1 MTTRPRRLPQKA
13 AISIEDTTMFPSITR
28 RRAIG
33 ITAAAA
39 GLGLFPGASPMHASG
54 QFVEWCG
61 HAMGAVA
68 TLRIHHRD
76 RAAANELIRRAVSE
90 MQRLERIFSLYRDD
104 SALAFLNRNGALVA
118 PPPELVTLL
127 SQCRTYCELTHGAF
141 DPSVQPLW
149 TLYREH
155 FSNANAD
162 PAGPSDEALAE
173 TLELVGF
180 EHLAFNGDRIVFPRR
195 GMALTLNGIAQ
206 GFITDRVVEML
217 RLDGIEHSIVDMGE
231 PRAMG
236 SRPDGSPWRVA
247 VANPGDPQSLGQAFD
262 VVDKA
267 VSTSGAYG
275 FRFDQDGRFHHLID
289 PRTGRPGNRYR
300 SMTVVLP
307 TATAADALSTAFSFM
322 SPGEIKK
329 ARSAMGSGEIQ
340 ATTTA
345 GQLVSFNG

>member
-1 MTTRPRRLPQKA
+1 M
-13 AISIEDTTMFPSITR
+13 SIEDATMFPSITR

-39 GLGLFPGASPMHASG
+39 GLGLCRAAGPAVASG
-54 QFVEWCG
+54 QFVEWRG

-68 TLRIHHRD
+68 TLRIHHHD
-76 RAAANELIRRAVSE
+76 RAAADRLIRRAISE

-104 SALAFLNRNGALVA
+104 SALVTLNRKGALVA

-127 SQCRTYCELTHGAF
+127 SECRTYRGATHGAF
-141 DPSVQPLW
+141 DPTVQPLW

-162 PAGPSDEALAE
+162 PSGPSDKALAE
-173 TLELVGF
+173 TLDRVGF
-180 EHLAFNGDRIVFPRR
+180 EHVAFNADRIVFSRR

-247 VANPGDPQSLGQAFD
+247 VANPDDPQSVGQAFD
-262 VVDKA
+262 VIDKA
-267 VSTSGAYG
+267 VATSGAYG
-275 FRFDQDGRFHHLID
+275 FRFDREGRFHHLID

-300 SMTVVLP
+300 SLTVILP

-322 SPGEIKK
+322 SRGEIERTRR
-329 ARSAMGSGEIQ
+329 ALGSGDIF
-340 ATTTA
+340 AVTSS
-345 GQLVSFNG
+345 GQTETFGG

>member
-1 MTTRPRRLPQKA
+1 
-13 AISIEDTTMFPSITR
+13 MFPSITR

-39 GLGLFPGASPMHASG
+39 GLSLFPAASPTHASG
-54 QFVEWCG
+54 QLVEWRG

-68 TLRIHHRD
+68 TLRIHHHD
-76 RAAANELIRRAVSE
+76 RAAANELIRRAISE

-104 SALAFLNRNGALVA
+104 SALVTLNRNGVLVA

-127 SQCRTYCELTHGAF
+127 SQCRTYGELTHGAF
-141 DPSVQPLW
+141 DPTVQPLW

-162 PAGPSDEALAE
+162 PAGPPDEAVAATLAR
-173 TLELVGF
+173 VGF
-180 EHLAFNGDRIVFPRR
+180 AHVTFNADRIVLPHR

-217 RLDGIEHSIVDMGE
+217 RLDGVEHSIVDMGE

-247 VANPGDPQSLGQAFD
+247 VANPDDPQSLGQAFD
-262 VVDKA
+262 VIDKA
-267 VSTSGAYG
+267 VATSGSYG
-275 FRFDQDGRFHHLID
+275 FRFDREGRFHHLID

-300 SMTVVLP
+300 SLTVVLP

-322 SPGEIKK
+322 NSAEIERTRQ
-329 ARSAMGSGEIQ
+329 ALGSGDIF
-340 ATTTA
+340 AVTSS
-345 GQLVSFNG
+345 GQIETFGG